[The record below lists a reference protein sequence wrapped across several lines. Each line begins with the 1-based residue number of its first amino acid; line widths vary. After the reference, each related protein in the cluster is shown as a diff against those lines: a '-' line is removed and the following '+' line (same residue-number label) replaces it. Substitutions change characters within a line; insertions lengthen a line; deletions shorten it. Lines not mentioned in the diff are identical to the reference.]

1 MIDDDKECCKNCKY
15 FSTLKLFQRYV
26 ATIGSHGAVCGW
38 KVGIKNDIVSKKEYG
53 CCTVF
58 LEEAERIYETCP
70 TDRCKKW
77 KSK

>member
-58 LEEAERIYETCP
+58 LEEAERIFETCP
-70 TDRCKKW
+70 TDRCEKW

>member
-26 ATIGSHGAVCGW
+26 ATIGSHGAGCGW

-70 TDRCKKW
+70 TDRCEKW

>member
-70 TDRCKKW
+70 TDRCEKW

>member
-38 KVGIKNDIVSKKEYG
+38 KVGIKNDIVSKKEYC

-70 TDRCKKW
+70 TDRCEKW

>member
-1 MIDDDKECCKNCKY
+1 MNDNEERCKNCKY

-58 LEEAERIYETCP
+58 LEETERIYETCP
-70 TDRCKKW
+70 TDRCEKW

>member
-38 KVGIKNDIVSKKEYG
+38 KVGTKCNVISKKEYG

-58 LEEAERIYETCP
+58 MEEAGRIYETCSA
-70 TDRCKKW
+70 DRCEKW
-77 KSK
+77 KLK